1 MSEPIM
7 FTDLSLSA
15 PVLKAIQAVGY
26 EVPSPIQAAAIPV
39 LLAGGDILGMAQT
52 GTGKTAAFALPL
64 LSKLDLSQN
73 EPQILVLAPT
83 RELAIQVAEA
93 FQKYAANM
101 PGFHVLPIY
110 GGQDMTSQLRQL
122 KRGVHVVVGTPGRV
136 MDHLR
141 RGSLNLN
148 NLKSLVLDEAD
159 EMLRMGFID
168 DVEWILEHTPAS
180 RQTALFSTT
189 MPREIR
195 KVADN
200 YLRDAKEIKIAS
212 TQSTGDNIE
221 QVYWMVSGTNKLD
234 ALTRI
239 LEVEPF
245 EGMII
250 FVRTKTATV
259 ELAEKLEARGYSA
272 APLNGDMNQQL
283 RERTIERLKSGK
295 LDIVIATDV
304 AARGIDVERVSH
316 VVNYDIP
323 YDSEAYVHRIGR
335 TGRAGRSG
343 KAILF
348 VAPRE
353 KRLLYTIE
361 KATRKPITLMEL
373 PSGATVTKHRI
384 DQFTQQITNVLQEQT
399 DLSFFNDLLAEYSH
413 ANDVAPEDI
422 ASALAF
428 LLQKERP
435 LQVKFVD
442 VKPERSAR
450 EDRGGREDRGS
461 RDDRN
466 SRERGPRED
475 RPRRERSDEN
485 MERYR
490 IEVGRNHD
498 ARPGDIVGAIAN
510 EAGIE
515 SRFIG
520 HIKLFDEFS
529 TVDLPAGMPK
539 EVLQHLKKVRVRN
552 RTLEISLD
560 QGGPRGDDFPGRS
573 KAKRDFGPRDGG
585 FKDNGNRDFG
595 NREGGF
601 RDGGYK
607 DGGRDKPRFKDRD
620 GGGKSGAGNG
630 KSSYKPK
637 KFD

>member
-1 MSEPIM
+1 MSTPF
-7 FTDLSLSA
+7 FTDLGLSA

-26 EVPSPIQAAAIPV
+26 EAPSPIQAAAIPV
-39 LLAGGDILGMAQT
+39 LMEGGDIIGMAQT

-64 LSKLDLSQN
+64 LSRLDTKQN
-73 EPQILVLAPT
+73 EPQVLVLAPT

-93 FQKYAANM
+93 FQKYASEI

-110 GGQDMTSQLRQL
+110 GGQDMSTQLRQL

-141 RGSLNLN
+141 RGSLNLD

-168 DVEWILEHTPAS
+168 DVEWILEHIPES
-180 RQTALFSTT
+180 RQTALFSAT

-195 KVADN
+195 NVAEK
-200 YLRDAKEIKIAS
+200 YLTDPQEIKIAS
-212 TQSTGDNIE
+212 NQSTGDNIE

-272 APLNGDMNQQL
+272 APINGDMNQQL
-283 RERTIERLKSGK
+283 RERTIDRLKSGK
-295 LDIVIATDV
+295 LDILIATDV

-335 TGRAGRSG
+335 TGRAGRTG

-353 KRLLYTIE
+353 KRLLSTIE
-361 KATRKPITLMEL
+361 RATRKPITLMEL

-384 DQFTQQITNVLQEQT
+384 DQFTQQITTTLTEQS
-399 DLSFFNDLLAEYSH
+399 DLSFFNDLLAEYSNK
-413 ANDVAPEDI
+413 NDVSPELI

-435 LQVKFVD
+435 LQVKFTD
-442 VKPERSAR
+442 VKPERNERSER
-450 EDRGGREDRGS
+450 SRDDRGGRDDRNSRDRSDRGS
-461 RDDRN
+461 RDDKPR
-466 SRERGPRED
+466 RERT
-475 RPRRERSDEN
+475 ERSDEN
-485 MERYR
+485 MQRYR
-490 IEVGRNHD
+490 IEVGRSHE

-529 TVDLPAGMPK
+529 TVDLPMGMPK
-539 EVLQHLKKVRVRN
+539 EVLAQLKKVRVRN
-552 RTLEISLD
+552 RPLNISVD
-560 QGGPRGDDFPGRS
+560 TGSAYPQSEKEFPSRPKRSFSNDRSSGDSQGDFKKERRPKREGDAGERSRTRDADAPKKSYRS
-573 KAKRDFGPRDGG
+573 KKTD
-585 FKDNGNRDFG
+585 
-595 NREGGF
+595 
-601 RDGGYK
+601 
-607 DGGRDKPRFKDRD
+607 
-620 GGGKSGAGNG
+620 
-630 KSSYKPK
+630 
-637 KFD
+637 

>member
-1 MSEPIM
+1 MSEPIL
-7 FTDLSLSA
+7 FTDLALA
-15 PVLKAIQAVGY
+15 EPVLKAIQTVGY
-26 EVPSPIQAAAIPV
+26 EIPSPIQAAAIPV

-64 LSKLDLSQN
+64 LSKLDLSQTN
-73 EPQILVLAPT
+73 PQILVLAPT

-93 FQKYAANM
+93 FQKYASEM

-141 RGSLNLN
+141 RGSLNLT

-168 DVEWILEHTPAS
+168 DVEWILEHTPET
-180 RQTALFSTT
+180 RQTALFSAT

-195 KVADN
+195 KVCDN

-245 EGMII
+245 DGMII

-272 APLNGDMNQQL
+272 SALNGDMNQQL
-283 RERTIERLKSGK
+283 RERAIERLKTGK

-304 AARGIDVERVSH
+304 AARGIDVERISH

-384 DQFTQQITNVLQEQT
+384 DQFTQQITDTLKEQS

-413 ANDVAPEDI
+413 ANDVSPEEI
-422 ASALAF
+422 ASALAY
-428 LLQKERP
+428 LLQRERP
-435 LQVKFVD
+435 LQVKFTD
-442 VKPERSAR
+442 VKPERSER
-450 EDRGGREDRGS
+450 RDRDERGGRDERGN
-461 RDDRN
+461 RD
-466 SRERGPRED
+466 RGPRED

-485 MERYR
+485 MDRYR
-490 IEVGRNHD
+490 IEVGRNHE

-529 TVDLPAGMPK
+529 TVDLPAGLPK
-539 EVLQHLKKVRVRN
+539 ETLAKLKKVRVRN
-552 RTLEISLD
+552 RPLEIALD
-560 QGGPRGDDFPGRS
+560 QGGSRGGDEFPGRG
-573 KAKRDFGPRDGG
+573 KPKRDFGPR
-585 FKDNGNRDFG
+585 
-595 NREGGF
+595 EGGG
-601 RDGGYK
+601 REGGYK
-607 DGGRDKPRFKDRD
+607 DGGRDKPRFNDRD
-620 GGGKSGAGNG
+620 NATKKSG
-630 KSSYKPK
+630 YRPK